1 MILKF
6 EYDPAK
12 SNANKTKHGIDFK
25 QAQRMWQNTLVKV
38 PVAFEGEARHAIIGT
53 IDERHWTAIV
63 TYRDNVI
70 RIISVRRARK
80 KEVAFYEQTRNTN
93 H

>member
-1 MILKF
+1 MILEF

-12 SNANKTKHGIDFK
+12 SDANKAKHGIDFK
-25 QAQRMWQNTLVKV
+25 QAQQIWNNTLVKV
-38 PVAFEGEARHAIIGT
+38 PMSFEGEARHAIIGT
-53 IDERHWTAIV
+53 IEARYWTAIV
-63 TYRDNVI
+63 TYRAHVI

-80 KEVAFYEQTRNTN
+80 KEVAFYEQTKNTY